1 MSAESSRE
9 FQQSRMPRVK
19 FEIVILFIAIAVL
32 ACLPFALDSYWL
44 QFGYRTLQLLALAVA
59 WNLLAGYGGQVSLGT
74 AAFVGLG
81 AYAMAVIGN
90 LSGLHFILLLPLCA
104 GMAAAFAVFVS
115 PGMFRLRGLYFT
127 IGSLA
132 LAEAL
137 RILMVNNTR
146 FGGTRGIIL
155 SALPPSFAMLYW
167 VALALAAIAE
177 LAVLWILARPT
188 ALALQ
193 AVRDD
198 EDVARQM
205 GVRTF
210 RSKLGAFALSAA
222 VMGMVGGLQSL
233 KLGAIEPYG
242 AFALSWTI
250 DTTAVVIIGGLGTRY
265 GPILGTLIYAALS
278 EWLRDV
284 PELHLAI
291 TGLFLLLVIRFA
303 PGGLYGLIA
312 QRWLQRR
319 RFAEVR
325 DA

>member
-1 MSAESSRE
+1 MTETARQ
-9 FQQSRMPRVK
+9 FGTQFARV
-19 FEIVILFIAIAVL
+19 AMQAAVL
-32 ACLPFALDSYWL
+32 ASLPLFLDPYWQ
-44 QFGYRTLQLLALAVA
+44 QFGYRALQLFVLASA
-59 WNLLAGYGGQVSLGT
+59 WNLLAGYAGQVSLGT

-81 AYAMAVIGN
+81 AYAMALISNHTGTSFIYW
-90 LSGLHFILLLPLCA
+90 LPACGLV
-104 GMAAAFAVFVS
+104 AAAFAVLVS

-137 RILMVNNTR
+137 RILMVNSSA

-155 SALPPSFAMLYW
+155 NAPAASFATLYW
-167 VALALAAIAE
+167 IALLLALIAE
-177 LAVLWILARPT
+177 LALLWILLRPV

-198 EDVARQM
+198 EEVAKQM

-210 RSKLGAFALSAA
+210 HSKLLAFVISAA
-222 VMGMVGGLQSL
+222 LMGMAGGLQAI

-250 DTTAVVIIGGLGTRY
+250 DTTAVVIIGGLGTRW
-265 GPILGTLIYAALS
+265 GPVLGTLIYVTLS
-278 EWLRDV
+278 ELLRGL
-284 PELHLAI
+284 PELHGAI
-291 TGLFLLLVIRFA
+291 TGMFLLLVIRFA
-303 PGGLYGLIA
+303 PHGVSGLLA
-312 QRWLQRR
+312 RHLRR
-319 RFAEVR
+319 KLMVAR